1 MAAKYPGKGAGPRTV
16 SQSRTMWVKKGEI
29 VNGKKV
35 EKGYLAQY
43 GKPEKRVSASV
54 KIVTDTESGKKAG
67 EVYRYKAGRTVK
79 PVDKA
84 KGGNGPGG
92 GGDGGGGAPTRKPK
106 PTISMRSAERLR
118 RGRNVERGVAPAKL
132 PGGNAGMIPRPKGL
146 VGAGRMSGSQAGL
159 IDRRIGQAE
168 RVPTSD
174 REAGG
179 RGSRKPIMF
188 ANGTASVFDK
198 NLRRRVTVG
207 PKDPRHPK
215 YKG

>member
-43 GKPEKRVSASV
+43 GKPEKRVSARV

-79 PVDKA
+79 PADKA
-84 KGGNGPGG
+84 KGPKGN
-92 GGDGGGGAPTRKPK
+92 GGDGKPDAPGRAPK

-118 RGRNVERGVAPAKL
+118 RSRNVERGVAPTKL
-132 PGGNAGMIPRPKGL
+132 PGSNAGMIPRPKGL

-168 RVPTSD
+168 RVPTSN
-174 REAGG
+174 REVGG
-179 RGSRKPIMF
+179 RGGREPIMF